1 MNFSTKY
8 PHLFRRL
15 MERGVHPN
23 KEAGLFLDSL
33 NYVLP
38 PLGFRVIEEDEI
50 MSATLDDAERFL
62 KELDEKTKT
71 EQ

>member
-8 PHLFRRL
+8 PHLFRR
-15 MERGVHPN
+15 MKERGICP
-23 KEAGLFLDSL
+23 KLSAGYVLGEL

-38 PLGFRVIEEDEI
+38 PLGFRVIEEDEV
-50 MSATLDDAERFL
+50 MLETLNDAERFL